1 MPGTDRQLPERKQ
14 VKRALR
20 DLGMS
25 TRQVD
30 ALLRDG
36 WKSLIGEAEAEA
48 QELRERLAEL
58 QERLR

>member
-1 MPGTDRQLPERKQ
+1 MTDRQIPERKE
-14 VKRALR
+14 VKKALR
-20 DLGMS
+20 GLGMS
-25 TRQVD
+25 ARQVE

-58 QERLR
+58 EERLR